1 MTDDALKHR
10 LQFLA
15 RVAEKE
21 CRHLNSTAA
30 RLFTTPFTV
39 ETAEKLEDD
48 ERLSEQVEAFVARFA
63 RLQDTLG
70 DKLIPH
76 LLAALGEKR
85 RSVVDNL
92 DTAERLEW
100 IPSADEWQAM
110 RQLRNQMVHEY
121 IEDLALLTTALQTA
135 QDFVPILT
143 AVNDKLQ
150 EELRQ
155 RGWQD

>member
-1 MTDDALKHR
+1 M
-10 LQFLA
+10 
-15 RVAEKE
+15 AEKE
-21 CRHLNSTAA
+21 RRHLNSTAG
-30 RLFTTPFTV
+30 RLFATPFTE
-39 ETAEKLEDD
+39 ETAAKLEDD
-48 ERLSEQVEAFVARFA
+48 ERLSEQVEAFIARFA

-85 RSVVDNL
+85 RTVVDNL
-92 DTAERLEW
+92 DTAECLEW

-121 IEDLALLTTALQTA
+121 IEDLALLTAAIQTA
-135 QDFVPILT
+135 QRFVPVLT
-143 AVNDKLQ
+143 GVNDQLQ

-155 RGWQD
+155 RGWQDISGDEGELG